1 MLRSCCRKYRRESEG
16 SNVHLLCVVRGTVGR
31 VMESRNP
38 EGAIV
43 LSEIVTDGT
52 DEWLETRRY
61 YGYTPGEA
69 RRLFVEHL
77 TSNGYTETEG

>member
-1 MLRSCCRKYRRESEG
+1 M
-16 SNVHLLCVVRGTVGR
+16 
-31 VMESRNP
+31 MEYRNP

-43 LSEIVTDGT
+43 LSELVTDGT

-61 YGYTPGEA
+61 YGHTPGEA

-77 TSNGYTETEG
+77 TNNGYTETEG